1 MMEKQSGKINMIDIS
16 DKPIQHRTA
25 TATGKISLKTSTI
38 ESIRAGEIKKGDSLI
53 VGETAAM
60 TAVKQT
66 PMLLPMCHQIPIT
79 HIVFASQ
86 INDESIEVEVTVK
99 TTAQTG
105 VEMEALIGVSI
116 YLNVIWDMTKY
127 LEKDENGQYPTTM
140 ISEIIVKN
148 KTKK

>member
-1 MMEKQSGKINMIDIS
+1 
-16 DKPIQHRTA
+16 
-25 TATGKISLKTSTI
+25 
-38 ESIRAGEIKKGDSLI
+38 
-53 VGETAAM
+53 M

-79 HIVFASQ
+79 HIAFASQ
-86 INDESIEVEVTVK
+86 INDELIEVEVTVK

-127 LEKDENGQYPTTM
+127 LEKDETVRYPTTM

-148 KTKK
+148 KTKE